1 MKQDAKEAILR
12 WRLALGPGAEKTS
25 SEFNLREG
33 LGLPEERLSDLD
45 DALSFVY
52 REKGAGGTGASAPY
66 IPKWLGHL
74 RDFFR
79 QEVVAF
85 VQKEAIEKRGLTQLL
100 FEPETLPF
108 LEKNV
113 DLVSTLISA
122 RGLIPEKAK
131 EIARQ
136 IVREVVEEL
145 RKKLESQTRTAI
157 LGAVRRNNP
166 SPLKVLRNLDWKKTI
181 RKNLHG
187 WNSETKRLVP
197 EEIYFWSNQRRQH
210 EWDVVL
216 LVDQSGSMATSVV
229 YSSVMAAI
237 FASLD
242 VLRTKLVFFDT
253 EIVDMTSY
261 LTDPVEVLFSTQLGG
276 GTDIN
281 RAVAYAQANLIER
294 PEKTLFILVTDLFEG
309 GNQSELVMRM
319 RQIVDGRSKTMVLL
333 ALSDRGQPSYDHG
346 LATTLTE
353 MGVHCFGCTPALLIG
368 VVERIM
374 KNQDVTEYVAAYQKA
389 EKES

>member
-131 EIARQ
+131 
-136 IVREVVEEL
+136 
-145 RKKLESQTRTAI
+145 
-157 LGAVRRNNP
+157 
-166 SPLKVLRNLDWKKTI
+166 
-181 RKNLHG
+181 
-187 WNSETKRLVP
+187 
-197 EEIYFWSNQRRQH
+197 
-210 EWDVVL
+210 
-216 LVDQSGSMATSVV
+216 
-229 YSSVMAAI
+229 
-237 FASLD
+237 
-242 VLRTKLVFFDT
+242 
-253 EIVDMTSY
+253 
-261 LTDPVEVLFSTQLGG
+261 
-276 GTDIN
+276 
-281 RAVAYAQANLIER
+281 
-294 PEKTLFILVTDLFEG
+294 
-309 GNQSELVMRM
+309 
-319 RQIVDGRSKTMVLL
+319 
-333 ALSDRGQPSYDHG
+333 
-346 LATTLTE
+346 
-353 MGVHCFGCTPALLIG
+353 
-368 VVERIM
+368 
-374 KNQDVTEYVAAYQKA
+374 
-389 EKES
+389 